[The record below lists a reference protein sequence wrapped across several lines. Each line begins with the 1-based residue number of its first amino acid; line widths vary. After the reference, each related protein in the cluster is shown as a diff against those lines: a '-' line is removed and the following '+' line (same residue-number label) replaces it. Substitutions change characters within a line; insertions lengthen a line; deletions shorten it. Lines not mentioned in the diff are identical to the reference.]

1 MRGPGTLVS
10 SPYGR
15 FIRTVTATCVLVVL
29 AAATLRAQ
37 TPLPTASPAVA
48 PEPAAPLPPGARL
61 ITVPGGTPITVT
73 LVDKVSSGSAK
84 IGDTFGIRVATDV
97 VVDGYVVIAKDAGGQ
112 GEVLAVDKAG
122 SHGHPG
128 SLGVQIDWA
137 YAVSGEKV
145 RLSSQR
151 KTDEGE
157 NKTGVS
163 STMTILSWA
172 LLGPVGLFAHNWV
185 KGHEMELDS
194 THPLQAFVD
203 NTVHVVSSKSADASA
218 GFAH

>member
-1 MRGPGTLVS
+1 MLLSQRTLAAQSLS
-10 SPYGR
+10 SPEP
-15 FIRTVTATCVLVVL
+15 TAT
-29 AAATLRAQ
+29 
-37 TPLPTASPAVA
+37 ASAEAV
-48 PEPAAPLPPGARL
+48 PLPPGTRVL
-61 ITVPGGTPITVT
+61 TVPGGTVVIVALT
-73 LVDKVSSGSAK
+73 DKISSGTAK
-84 IGDTFGIRVATDV
+84 VGDTFGLKATNDV
-97 VVDGYVVIAKDAGGQ
+97 VIDGYVAVAKDAGGQ
-112 GEVLAVDKAG
+112 GEVLAVEKAG

-128 SLGVQIDWA
+128 SLGVQIDWI

-172 LLGPVGLFAHNWV
+172 LLGPLGLFAHNWV
-185 KGHEMELDS
+185 KGHDFELDG

-203 NTVHVVSSKSADASA
+203 TTVHVTSARQVASDS

>member
-1 MRGPGTLVS
+1 MKRYDILFS
-10 SPYGR
+10 LHCR
-15 FIRTVTATCVLVVL
+15 FTWMIATSCMLIVLVPGML
-29 AAATLRAQ
+29 QAQ
-37 TPLPTASPAVA
+37 SPGPTTV
-48 PEPAAPLPPGARL
+48 PAAGPEQVTLPPGARL
-61 ITVPGGTPITVT
+61 ITVPGGTPLTVA
-73 LVDKVSSGSAK
+73 LVDKISSGTAK
-84 IGDTFGIRVATDV
+84 IGDTFGLRVATDV
-97 VVDGYVVIAKDAGGQ
+97 VIDGYVVIAKDAGGQ

-145 RLSSQR
+145 KLSSQR

-157 NKTGVS
+157 NKAGVS

-194 THPLQAFVD
+194 SHPLQAYVD
-203 NTVHVVSSKSADASA
+203 NTVHIVSSKSADASA